1 MAGVYQIRLAT
12 DGTGDF
18 SNTESRLD
26 PPMYALKYPPSEFQV
41 GNIAPQYAEIAR
53 PGNAPLTDFGSES
66 LVEISMSFVV
76 GNNDMSSI
84 ETDLQILRAI
94 ANPPNDGPHKRSPVV
109 FYNFPHILDLMF
121 GQPGV
126 RSLPYWRITNI
137 DFAIQSRMTS
147 DQTTGGT
154 LLPTRA
160 TVNLTCRQDNPS
172 FLQSVF
178 IPKFTYTYVPP
189 RTTTKQDPNFGLLWR
204 TDPSTPDSF
213 YVVGSDGQ
221 RNYAFGAKT
230 KAQLMREN

>member
-26 PPMYALKYPPSEFQV
+26 PPMYALKYPPSEFQI

-53 PGNAPLTDFGSES
+53 PGNAPLTDFASES

-84 ETDLQILRAI
+84 ETDLKILRAI
-94 ANPPNDGPHKRSPVV
+94 ANPPDGGPHKRSPVV
-109 FYNFPHILDLMF
+109 FYNFPRILDLMF

-126 RSLPYWRITNI
+126 RSLPYWRVTNI

-147 DQTTGGT
+147 DQSAGGT

-178 IPKFTYTYVPP
+178 IPKFKYTYTPP
-189 RTTTKQDPNFGLLWR
+189 TFTETKDPNLGLFWR
-204 TDPSTPDSF
+204 ETYPGSGS
-213 YVVGSDGQ
+213 YKAVGSLGQ
-221 RNYAFGAKT
+221 DLPGYPYKT
-230 KAQLMREN
+230 AAQLMK

>member
-18 SNTESRLD
+18 SNTESRID
-26 PPMYALKYPPSEFQV
+26 PPMYALKYPPSEFSV
-41 GNIAPQYAEIAR
+41 NNIAPQYVEIPR
-53 PGNAPLTDFGSES
+53 PGNAPLTDFASES

-84 ETDLQILRAI
+84 ETDLQILRTI
-94 ANPPNDGPHKRSPVV
+94 ANPPNDGPHKRSPIV
-109 FYNFPHILDLMF
+109 FYNFPHILDLFF

-178 IPKFTYTYVPP
+178 IPKFKYTYVPP
-189 RTTTKQDPNFGLLWR
+189 TTTTETQPTPGLLWR
-204 TDPSTPDSF
+204 ETPPGSGK
-213 YVVGSDGQ
+213 YKAVGSQGQ
-221 RNYAFGAKT
+221 TSITGIT
-230 KAQLMREN
+230 VS

>member
-26 PPMYALKYPPSEFQV
+26 PPMYALKYPPSDFQI

-53 PGNAPLTDFGSES
+53 PGNAPLTDFGTES

-94 ANPPNDGPHKRSPVV
+94 ANPPNDGPHRRSPVV
-109 FYNFPHILDLMF
+109 FYNFPRILDLMF

-147 DQTTGGT
+147 DQTSGGT

-178 IPKFTYTYVPP
+178 IPKFKYTYVPP
-189 RTTTKQDPNFGLLWR
+189 VVPPTTVTAGGLLWR
-204 TDPSTPDSF
+204 KNPGSDKY
-213 YVVGSDGQ
+213 YVVGG
-221 RNYAFGAKT
+221 GGTPGGLGGKT
-230 KAQLMREN
+230 LKQLMGQ